1 MLDKK
6 AGIITQARMTST
18 RLPGKILKE
27 VKGKSILE
35 YQVDRLKWSGIPMY
49 IATTTNLTDDIIADF
64 AKDHNVVFSRGSE
77 DNVLSRYYQC
87 AKENELDVVIRVT
100 SDCPLIDGYQV
111 KEGLEA
117 YLKMNDENL
126 YLSNSIERTYPRGFD
141 YEIFS
146 FGLLEDAYK
155 NADRVPELEHVT
167 PYIRSN
173 RSGKVNV
180 YNISNTENYGSL
192 RITLDTPE
200 DFELISRLIDDYHAE
215 KIGYKEITEI
225 LINHPELVA
234 INAHV
239 EQKKVDA

>member
-1 MLDKK
+1 MISDKK
-6 AGIITQARMTST
+6 VGIISQARMTST

-27 VKGKSILE
+27 VKGKSMLE
-35 YQVDRLKWSGIPMY
+35 YQIDRLKWSSIEMY
-49 IATTTNLTDDIIADF
+49 IATTTNKTDDIVAEF
-64 AKDHNVVFSRGSE
+64 ARDNHIVFSRGSE

-111 KEGLEA
+111 KEGLDT

-155 NADRVPELEHVT
+155 NANKGPELEHVT
-167 PYIRSN
+167 PYIREN
-173 RSGKVNV
+173 RSGKVHV
-180 YNISNTENYGSL
+180 HNISNTENYGSL

-200 DFELISRLIDDYHAE
+200 DFELISRLIEEYDAE
-215 KIGYKEITEI
+215 KLGYKEITEI
-225 LINHPELVA
+225 LIHHPELVA

-239 EQKKVDA
+239 EQKKV